1 MCTTSEIPQL
11 FHTNHSNIFDIKEE
25 SEGYDTITFEDYK
38 ITENYSNQIIKEEPA
53 DYYEIVELTNVIDIH
68 PTVRTYDSRISD
80 DENWRK
86 KLYNEDKKFIVESV
100 KNLSDSEKLIESKL
114 KDYEPETFINKALI
128 PEKLISFSEDT
139 KCLSEVNSKLENN
152 HKSEQE
158 ELSAVN
164 SQTFSIKDRKC
175 FLVHDH
181 SYSASSKALRY
192 DNSTTDDDEESS
204 QKDEEMKV
212 LKSIHSTRLKK
223 VRHSAL
229 KFDER
234 FNNLELNRNM
244 SKLKCDKGSTNKTNS
259 KIVNNTSILIND
271 ARKSSKFNSE
281 SSESSDY
288 SNSKSDESM
297 EEDEDGIQY
306 KELSPLKLNKAL
318 LQSRTLSDNSED
330 DHSCYTKNYEL
341 HKKNATIEMKQQS
354 ANTSRVRCD
363 IRINNAMD
371 LKKCFEN
378 SSVASTNSSRSIK
391 SCSKKTLESRNR
403 DSCSS
408 NSSHNLSLSSN
419 NQQIRPKALQA
430 SPSHLTKPQKSNLV
444 ELLTD
449 SSDSD
454 SEFQEQPKKIKKLAQ
469 NESKTTTS
477 QSNLQLTCPECPM
490 IFHDTLRLNRHK
502 KTHQGP
508 QFECRNCL
516 RKFKRK
522 SMLKKHF
529 CDIKCSIC
537 PDICTCRMED
547 SKDCMICQKINFRY
561 FVDFKKHKMTH
572 HNEIIYCKICEKNN
586 YTLFRHKQYGHK
598 HEVVK
603 TFKCTECT
611 SIFKTTEQ
619 LEYHMEIHA
628 KNFPCSICSKIFTR
642 RYLLKQHELTHKNP
656 KQFYCEICEKSFQ
669 RKFCLDNHRKNIH
682 GDKEK
687 EESYLRKHRGMYGE
701 KSLGWISCEQ
711 CPALFRNKKSHQR
724 HLSQV
729 H

>member
-11 FHTNHSNIFDIKEE
+11 FHTNQSKIFDIKEE
-25 SEGYDTITFEDYK
+25 SQGYDTITFEDYK
-38 ITENYSNQIIKEEPA
+38 ITENYPNQIIKEEPV
-53 DYYEIVELTNVIDIH
+53 DYYEIVKLTNVINVH
-68 PTVRTYDSRISD
+68 PTVRNYDSKVDD

-86 KLYNEDKKFIVESV
+86 KQCNQDEKFIEELVN
-100 KNLSDSEKLIESKL
+100 NLSDSEKTIESKL
-114 KDYEPETFINKALI
+114 EDYKPKIFINEPRIL
-128 PEKLISFSEDT
+128 EKLLSLSNNS
-139 KCLSEVNSKLENN
+139 KYRSEVNSKLENIF
-152 HKSEQE
+152 KSEQGE
-158 ELSAVN
+158 FSAVN
-164 SQTFSIKDRKC
+164 SQKFSIKDRKC
-175 FLVHDH
+175 FFVHDH
-181 SYSASSKALRY
+181 SYSASFKDHQY
-192 DNSTTDDDEESS
+192 DNFNTDDEEESS
-204 QKDEEMKV
+204 QEDEEMKV
-212 LKSIHSTRLKK
+212 FRSSHSTRLKK
-223 VRHSAL
+223 VRHSTL

-234 FNNLELNRNM
+234 FDNLELNRNK
-244 SKLKCDKGSTNKTNS
+244 SKLKRDKGSTNKTNS
-259 KIVNNTSILIND
+259 KIVNNTSRLYND
-271 ARKSSKFNSE
+271 GRKSNKSNSE
-281 SSESSDY
+281 SSEDSYSDSSDY

-297 EEDEDGIQY
+297 DEDEDGIQY
-306 KELSPLKLNKAL
+306 KELSPLELNKAL
-318 LQSRTLSDNSED
+318 LKSKSIADNSED
-330 DHSCYTKNYEL
+330 DHSCYTKNYEMQ
-341 HKKNATIEMKQQS
+341 KRDVKIDMKQRS
-354 ANTSRVRCD
+354 ANARRLRCD

-378 SSVASTNSSRSIK
+378 SSVVSTSSSKSIK
-391 SCSKKTLESRNR
+391 SCSNQTLESRNG

-419 NQQIRPKALQA
+419 YQQNWSKA
-430 SPSHLTKPQKSNLV
+430 SHFTKPQKSNLV

-449 SSDSD
+449 SSDTDSD
-454 SEFQEQPKKIKKLAQ
+454 SEFHKKIKKLTQ
-469 NESKTTTS
+469 NESKITTS
-477 QSNLQLTCPECPM
+477 QSDLQLTCPECPM

-537 PDICTCRMED
+537 PDICTCSMED

-611 SIFKTTEQ
+611 SIFNTTEQ

-656 KQFYCEICEKSFQ
+656 KQFYCEICDKSFQ

-687 EESYLRKHRGMYGE
+687 EENYLKKHRGMYGE